1 MDYLIEAE
9 FCDSWFVSA
18 KEIKNIKWTSE
29 DGELVSYLKLDDG
42 SEIVLT
48 MDKTKVLMV
57 EGEKVVSIKEVSE
70 TPVRKPQW
78 KQLLKVPTKKEP
90 KTKKTTKKNK

>member
-1 MDYLIEAE
+1 MYYLIEAE
-9 FCDSWFVSA
+9 FCDSWFVPT

-29 DGELVSYLKLDDG
+29 DGELTSYLKLDDG

-48 MDKTKVLMV
+48 LDKSKVLMV

-70 TPVRKPQW
+70 TPVRKNQW
-78 KQLLKVPTKKEP
+78 KQILKVPTGK
-90 KTKKTTKKNK
+90 